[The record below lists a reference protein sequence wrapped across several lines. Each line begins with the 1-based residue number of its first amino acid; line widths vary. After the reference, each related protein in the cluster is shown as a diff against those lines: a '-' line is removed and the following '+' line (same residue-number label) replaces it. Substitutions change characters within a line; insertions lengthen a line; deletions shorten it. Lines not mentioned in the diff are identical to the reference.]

1 MNYLFLNLKRFDIER
16 RFGGV
21 NRIAPAREWGASI
34 ASALVDGIAAR
45 SSLAGR
51 LSVAAFLP
59 EAQLVGA
66 LNALDGFE
74 SGHAL
79 AAAAS
84 EPRPSKPGRS
94 PALAIGC
101 QSVHFEDV
109 APGGNFGAFT
119 ALRPASAMRQLGC
132 DWAIVGHSEERK
144 YLAAIMALAGAGAGA
159 GAEAAAGAVSEL
171 LGAQVRA
178 AQKAGLKVLF
188 CVGETAEQVP
198 ARREV
203 LARQIEGALG
213 AADMANVVLAY
224 EPVWAIGPGKM
235 PPSAQEIADIA
246 ADIKKIAACPLVYG
260 GGLKKENAASIGAIP
275 ELDGGLVALTRF
287 SGEIGFYP
295 EEFFEILDVYAR
307 GAGLGAGEFAGGS
320 PRGAANDQEAQA

>member
-16 RFGGV
+16 RFAGV
-21 NRIAPAREWGASI
+21 NSIAPAREWGGAV

-45 SSLAGR
+45 SALAGR

-66 LNALDGFE
+66 LNALDGFAGN
-74 SGHAL
+74 SAGHS
-79 AAAAS
+79 AAFAV
-84 EPRPSKPGRS
+84 
-94 PALAIGC
+94 GC
-101 QSVHFEDV
+101 QSVHSEDV

-119 ALRPASAMRQLGC
+119 TLRPASAMRQLGC
-132 DWAIVGHSEERK
+132 EWAIVGHSEERT
-144 YLAAIMALAGAGAGA
+144 YLAAIMARAGA
-159 GAEAAAGAVSEL
+159 AANTARAVSEI
-171 LGAQVRA
+171 LGAKVRA

-188 CVGETAEQVP
+188 CLGETAQEVP

-203 LARQIEGALG
+203 LARQIESALG
-213 AADMANVVLAY
+213 AADLAKVVLAY
-224 EPVWAIGPGKM
+224 EPVWAIGPGKT

-260 GGLKKENAASIGAIP
+260 GGLKKENAAQIGAIS
-275 ELDGGLVALTRF
+275 ELNGGLVALTRF

-295 EEFFEILDVYAR
+295 EEFFDILDLYAQ
-307 GAGLGAGEFAGGS
+307 GAGLGAGGS
-320 PRGAANDQEAQA
+320 SRGVSHNQEAKA